1 MLTSGPSIQTD
12 KIYTFCLFGRN
23 SLSNPRGGR
32 EKKKEKEDREG
43 RVKCVEGGWN
53 SEELKRA
60 EARSKG
66 KKELSGLGI
75 VVSGGKKGGGTWWTG
90 SRPEFP
96 YVFLNRKRRRWPDSS
111 SLKKKEKKKLLET
124 ERATFKSIVML
135 KNCQAFKN
143 RWWRNTN
150 TVTTNTVT
158 FYSDDFMLNP
168 IFLRLSENAHLCCGV
183 IVFSIFISSFFLKNN
198 LFPQVRFLFDLRRL
212 LNSFIDS
219 DRVCNK
225 LSSWSPSK
233 IYHFLQLAT

>member
-1 MLTSGPSIQTD
+1 MFFLSISAIFDCYFSLYASVCLEHGISLSLFFWPQLFADWSKPKRMLTSGPSIQTD

-23 SLSNPRGGR
+23 SLSNTRGGR

-96 YVFLNRKRRRWPDSS
+96 YVFFQQ
-111 SLKKKEKKKLLET
+111 KKKKM
-124 ERATFKSIVML
+124 A
-135 KNCQAFKN
+135 
-143 RWWRNTN
+143 
-150 TVTTNTVT
+150 
-158 FYSDDFMLNP
+158 
-168 IFLRLSENAHLCCGV
+168 
-183 IVFSIFISSFFLKNN
+183 
-198 LFPQVRFLFDLRRL
+198 
-212 LNSFIDS
+212 
-219 DRVCNK
+219 
-225 LSSWSPSK
+225 
-233 IYHFLQLAT
+233 